1 MRRTVGLGIDSF
13 PKMIGGNYFYVDK
26 TGFIKEWWES
36 GDVVTLI
43 TRPRR
48 FGKTLNMSML
58 DSFFSDRRSD
68 QAELFGGLEIWE
80 QERYRELAGSFPV
93 ISLSFANVKEQKYD
107 RAAASVCRILE
118 GLYNDYAFLAGS
130 EHLTEPERNV
140 MDRMM
145 HRITEEDAA
154 DSLNLLSKFLYKHS
168 GKNVLIFLDEYDT
181 PMQEAWLGGFW
192 EEFTSF
198 IRNLFNATFKNNPY
212 LDRAV
217 MTGITRVSK
226 ESIFSDLNNL
236 EVITTTSEKY
246 EACFGMTEEEVFAAM
261 AEQDIADKNR
271 DDVKLWYD
279 GFTFGRETHI
289 YNPWS
294 VINYLGKKK
303 IAPYWANTSSN
314 RLVNDLIRRGG
325 AKLKASFEVLMN
337 RETIRVPVDEQIVF
351 DRLDRNEA
359 AIWSLLLATGY
370 LKVIDFETQGEATSD
385 RTPLYTLGITN
396 EEVRSMFRQMIE
408 DWFGNVEE
416 ERDNFIRSLLM
427 DDVKGMNKFMNLISR
442 SVFSYFDTARSG
454 SGQEPERFYHGFVL
468 GLLVE
473 MSGSHVIRSNR
484 ESGYGRY
491 DVMLY
496 PRDMKGAGIIMEFK
510 VHDPEDN
517 EKDLHE
523 TVQNALKQIE
533 EKDYAAE
540 LESLGFPEEQIRKY
554 GFAFEGKKVLIEKG

>member
-93 ISLSFANVKEQKYD
+93 ISLSFANVKDTTYEDAVY
-107 RAAASVCRILE
+107 SVCEIIRN
-118 GLYNDYAFLAGS
+118 LYNDHVFLLES
-130 EHLTEPERNV
+130 EKLTQAEKKTLEQMTYGVERKEAE
-140 MDRMM
+140 
-145 HRITEEDAA
+145 TA
-154 DSLNLLSKFLYKHS
+154 LNLLSRYLYKHS

-236 EVITTTSEKY
+236 KVITTTSEKY
-246 EACFGMTEEEVFAAM
+246 ALCFGMTEEEVYAAM
-261 AEQDIADKNR
+261 DEQGLDDR
-271 DDVKLWYD
+271 DSVKLWYD
-279 GFTFGRETHI
+279 GFIFGKKKAI

-294 VINYLGKKK
+294 IINYLQEGQ

-370 LKVIDFETQGEATSD
+370 LKVIEFETQGEATSD
-385 RTPLYTLGITN
+385 RTPLYTLGLTN

>member
-93 ISLSFANVKEQKYD
+93 ISLSFANVKDTTYEDAVY
-107 RAAASVCRILE
+107 SVCEIIRN
-118 GLYNDYAFLAGS
+118 LYNDHVFLLES
-130 EHLTEPERNV
+130 EKLTQAEKKTLEQMTYGVERKEAE
-140 MDRMM
+140 
-145 HRITEEDAA
+145 TA
-154 DSLNLLSKFLYKHS
+154 LNLLSRYLYKHS

-236 EVITTTSEKY
+236 KVITTTSEKY
-246 EACFGMTEEEVFAAM
+246 ALCFGMTEEEVYAAM
-261 AEQDIADKNR
+261 DEQGLDDR
-271 DDVKLWYD
+271 DSVKLWYD
-279 GFTFGRETHI
+279 GFIFGKKKDI

-294 VINYLGKKK
+294 IINYLQEGQ

-370 LKVIDFETQGEATSD
+370 LKVIEFETQGEATSD